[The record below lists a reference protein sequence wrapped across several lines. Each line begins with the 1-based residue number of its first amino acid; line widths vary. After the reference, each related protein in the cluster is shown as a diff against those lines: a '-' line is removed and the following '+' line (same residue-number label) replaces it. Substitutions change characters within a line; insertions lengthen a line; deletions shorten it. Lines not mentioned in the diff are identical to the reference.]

1 MRPLL
6 PGRAVLLPAVVVARL
21 PADDTRSGGGILPT
35 SPPPDRQSSQN
46 VL

>member
-21 PADDTRSGGGILPT
+21 PADDTRSGGGIPRLLP
-35 SPPPDRQSSQN
+35 PADRQSSQN
-46 VL
+46 AL

>member
-21 PADDTRSGGGILPT
+21 PADDTRSGGGIPRLLP
-35 SPPPDRQSSQN
+35 RQTGN
-46 VL
+46 PRKMP